1 MNAPTLLSSCAHAAG
16 AAEARFRVDYPNARA
31 RASRIVALDDGAA
44 AVMRQVAH
52 EDWDG
57 ARFLTFRAARSA
69 PGIAGLTL
77 DATLAAED
85 GEETRLSAE
94 LEGADVVVMIASA
107 GHGAEGAAVVG
118 NACSV
123 RSIMT
128 AGLIVAPRRDDP
140 GVERAVQVLRPH
152 AAVLVIASDPDF
164 VPAMLTA
171 LRA

>member
-31 RASRIVALDDGAA
+31 RISRIIALDQGAA
-44 AVMRQVAH
+44 SVMRQVAH
-52 EDWDG
+52 GDWAG
-57 ARFLTFRAARSA
+57 TRFWSFRTTKSA
-69 PGIAGLTL
+69 LGIEALAL
-77 DATLAAED
+77 DATLDAED
-85 GEETRLSAE
+85 GEETRLSTE

-107 GHGAEGAAVVG
+107 GHGAEAAAVVG

-140 GVERAVQVLRPH
+140 GVEHAVRVLRPH
-152 AAVLVIASDPDF
+152 ASVLVIASDPDF